1 MAIERGDHDE
11 RQARIDALVE
21 ELRATEQRRLVE
33 RRIAHWNRAEAAQRA
48 MRWITLPPPE
58 KIH

>member
-11 RQARIDALVE
+11 RQARIDALIE

-33 RRIAHWNRAEAAQRA
+33 RRIAQSNRAEAAQRA
-48 MRWITLPPPE
+48 MRCITLPPPE